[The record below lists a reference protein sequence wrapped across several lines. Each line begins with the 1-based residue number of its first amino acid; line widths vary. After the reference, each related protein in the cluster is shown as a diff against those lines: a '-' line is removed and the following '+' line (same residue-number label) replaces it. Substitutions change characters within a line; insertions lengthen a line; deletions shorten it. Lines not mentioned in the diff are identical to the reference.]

1 MTANIDIIEEM
12 VIDAEISVLNALC
25 ECYQKQIILS
35 EQSYVFQE
43 SVFERDPNESK
54 IKTILLLPL
63 RLIGSLIKLLKRFV
77 KMCRNKINQMRSKKN
92 NVSNGE
98 FDPKFSN
105 LKPRV
110 EDGETYITSE
120 IDIDLLN
127 FTIENFD
134 TSDIDKMRLPY
145 KIYNQKEYTVPDY
158 SSKVEKICN
167 TIEKSIIP
175 KLQDKLDEYNIDLK
189 NARNSGAGDDKNNR
203 DKIHKIEKDISDLKK
218 FLSGWNNVCKKISN
232 ELSIVM
238 NLLSQNQNSSK
249 DNFTFKSIDE
259 NTFRQAIRDKDYLA
273 LKVSTVS
280 TMLDDPTFE
289 RGETMKAIQILKD
302 QVPEIF
308 EDEVK
313 LDYEERLEKSA
324 WDKRY
329 FTKLT
334 YWFQEN
340 FAISRISYIRE
351 VGRVVHRDT
360 AEAYNKSKKMG
371 GSKRDSRKNKE

>member
-12 VIDAEISVLNALC
+12 AIDAEISVLNALC

-77 KMCRNKINQMRSKKN
+77 KMCRNKINQMKSKKN

-98 FDPKFSN
+98 FDPKFST

-110 EDGETYITSE
+110 EDGQTYITSG

-134 TSDIDKMRLPY
+134 MSDIDKMRLPY
-145 KIYNQKEYTVPDY
+145 KIYSQKEYTVPDY

-167 TIEKSIIP
+167 AIEKSIIP
-175 KLQDKLDEYNIDLK
+175 KLQDKLDEYNINL
-189 NARNSGAGDDKNNR
+189 NNTRNSGASDDKNNR
-203 DKIHKIEKDISDLKK
+203 DKIHKIEKDISDLKRV
-218 FLSGWNNVCKKISN
+218 LSGWNNVSKTISN

-259 NTFRQAIRDKDYLA
+259 NAFRQAIRDKDYLA

-289 RGETMKAIQILKD
+289 RGETMKAIQILKE

-371 GSKRDSRKNKE
+371 GSKRDNRKNKE

>member
-12 VIDAEISVLNALC
+12 AIDAEISVLNALC

-63 RLIGSLIKLLKRFV
+63 RLLGSLIKLLKRFV

-175 KLQDKLDEYNIDLK
+175 KLQDKLDEYNVDLK

-232 ELSIVM
+232 ELSQVLTLMSTPI
-238 NLLSQNQNSSK
+238 K
-249 DNFTFKSIDE
+249 DNKYEYFIPSNAFVNAIKNEDKI
-259 NTFRQAIRDKDYLA
+259 AIRAVL
-273 LKVSTVS
+273 VGIIGT
-280 TMLDDPTFE
+280 DPTFATTE
-289 RGETMKAIQILKD
+289 YEEAIAYIKAKSEKMNGRALNLS
-302 QVPEIF
+302 EIYN
-308 EDEVK
+308 K
-313 LDYEERLEKSA
+313 LDGEYKLAKESWDEKYYHMLLVWYQDNYAEKRLNHIKAVGKEVYK
-324 WDKRY
+324 DKP
-329 FTKLT
+329 TL
-334 YWFQEN
+334 
-340 FAISRISYIRE
+340 
-351 VGRVVHRDT
+351 G
-360 AEAYNKSKKMG
+360 KSK
-371 GSKRDSRKNKE
+371 RNDRKK

>member
-12 VIDAEISVLNALC
+12 TIDAEISVLIALC

-98 FDPKFSN
+98 FDPKFST

-110 EDGETYITSE
+110 EDGQTYITSE

-189 NARNSGAGDDKNNR
+189 NARNSGSGDDKNNR

-249 DNFTFKSIDE
+249 DNFTFESFDE
-259 NTFRQAIRDKDYLA
+259 DAFRQAIRDKDYLA
-273 LKVSTVS
+273 LKINTISTIHN
-280 TMLDDPTFE
+280 DPTFE
-289 RGETMKAIQILKD
+289 RGETLKVIQILKE

-308 EDEVK
+308 EDEVRS
-313 LDYEERLEKSA
+313 DYEERLEKSE
-324 WDKRY
+324 WNKRY
-329 FTKLT
+329 FTKLV
-334 YWFQEN
+334 YWFEEN

-371 GSKRDSRKNKE
+371 GSKRDNRKNKE

>member
-12 VIDAEISVLNALC
+12 AIDAEISVLNALC

-43 SVFERDPNESK
+43 SVFERDPSESK

-77 KMCRNKINQMRSKKN
+77 RMCRNKINQIKSKKN

-134 TSDIDKMRLPY
+134 MSDIDKMRLPY
-145 KIYNQKEYTVPDY
+145 KIYSQKEYTVPDY

-167 TIEKSIIP
+167 AIEKSIIP
-175 KLQDKLDEYNIDLK
+175 KLQDKLDEYNINL
-189 NARNSGAGDDKNNR
+189 NNTRNSGTSDDKNNR
-203 DKIHKIEKDISDLKK
+203 DKIHKIEKDISDLKRV
-218 FLSGWNNVCKKISN
+218 LSGWNNVSKTISN

-259 NTFRQAIRDKDYLA
+259 NAFRQAIRDKDYLA

-289 RGETMKAIQILKD
+289 RGETMKAIQILKE

-371 GSKRDSRKNKE
+371 GSKRDDRKNKE